1 MDIAIIGLPQSG
13 KTSVFNA
20 LTGGAAESASAG
32 GGSEVHIGVVKVPD
46 PRLDVLAGIYNP
58 RKVVPAEI
66 KYWDIPGAASEGRGG
81 GITGRHRNVLQA
93 ADAFLLVVR
102 AFDHPSVP
110 HPAGSVDPGRDL
122 ASMLEELSFAD
133 IEVLDR
139 SAQRLQD
146 GFNKAKP
153 DERPRVTRHLE
164 AVNRVRAGLES
175 GVPLRRQELT
185 ESENASFIVAYQLLT
200 GKPVVVAFNI
210 GESAD
215 DVFLSDLTLPSDTLA
230 GLGEVSLSAKL
241 EVELA
246 LMPVEEADEFR
257 EDLGL
262 GESALSQ
269 VIRVSYATVGLV
281 SFLTVGEDEVRA
293 WSVRDGMPAQEA
305 AGTIHTDFTRG
316 FIRAEVIP
324 YGDLTRCGSMAQ
336 GRREGVLRSEGKTY
350 PVQDGDVIHF
360 LINV

>member
-20 LTGGAAESASAG
+20 LTRGAAESSSAG

-46 PRLDVLAGIYNP
+46 PRLDVLAGMYHP
-58 RKVVPAEI
+58 RKIVPAEM
-66 KYWDIPGAASEGRGG
+66 KYWDIPGAASDGRGG

-110 HPAGSVDPGRDL
+110 HPAGTIDPARDL
-122 ASMLEELSFAD
+122 AAMLDEIAFAD
-133 IEVLDR
+133 IEVLER
-139 SAQRLQD
+139 SAERLRD

-153 DERPRVTRHLE
+153 DERPRVARHLE
-164 AVNRVRAGLES
+164 AVNKVRAGLDA
-175 GVPLRRQELT
+175 GIPLRRQELA
-185 ESENASFIVAYQLLT
+185 ESEMSFMFAYQLLT
-200 GKPVVVAFNI
+200 GKPVIAAFNT
-210 GESAD
+210 GESDGDMA
-215 DVFLSDLTLPSDTLA
+215 LSDLGVAPAARA
-230 GLGEVSLSAKL
+230 GVGEVSVSARL
-241 EVELA
+241 ESELA
-246 LMPVEEADEFR
+246 LMPDEEAQEFR
-257 EDLGL
+257 DDLGL

-293 WSVRDGMPAQEA
+293 WSVREGLPAQEA
-305 AGTIHTDFTRG
+305 AGTIHTDFSRG

-324 YGDLTRCGSMAQ
+324 YDDLARCGSMAQ

-350 PVQDGDVIHF
+350 PVRDGDVIHF

>member
-20 LTGGAAESASAG
+20 LTGGAAESSSAG

-46 PRLDVLAGIYNP
+46 PRLDVLAGMYNP

-66 KYWDIPGAASEGRGG
+66 KYWDIPGASAEGQGS

-102 AFDHPSVP
+102 AFDHPAVP
-110 HPAGSVDPGRDL
+110 HPSGAVDPGRDL
-122 ASMLEELSFAD
+122 ASTLEELSFAD

-164 AVNRVRAGLES
+164 AVNKVKAGLES

-185 ESENASFIVAYQLLT
+185 ESENTFIVAYQLLT
-200 GKPVVVAFNI
+200 GKPVVVTFNI
-210 GESAD
+210 GESGD
-215 DVFLSDLTLPSDTLA
+215 DVFLSDLHLPSEAMT

-241 EVELA
+241 EAELA
-246 LMPVEEADEFR
+246 LMPDEEAEEFR
-257 EDLGL
+257 QDLGL
-262 GESALSQ
+262 GESALAQ

-293 WSVRDGMPAQEA
+293 WSVRNGMAAQEA

-324 YGDLTRCGSMAQ
+324 YSDLARCGSMAQ

-350 PVQDGDVIHF
+350 PVRDGDVIHF

>member
-20 LTGGAAESASAG
+20 LTGGAAESSSAG

-46 PRLDVLAGIYNP
+46 PRLDVLAGMYNP

-66 KYWDIPGAASEGRGG
+66 KYWDIPGASAEGQGS

-102 AFDHPSVP
+102 AFDHPAVP
-110 HPAGSVDPGRDL
+110 HPSGAVDPGRDL
-122 ASMLEELSFAD
+122 ASTLEELSFAD

-164 AVNRVRAGLES
+164 GVNKVKAGLES
-175 GVPLRRQELT
+175 GVPLRLQELT
-185 ESENASFIVAYQLLT
+185 ESENAFIVAYQLLT
-200 GKPVVVAFNI
+200 GKPVVVTFNI
-210 GESAD
+210 GESGD
-215 DVFLSDLTLPSDTLA
+215 DVYLSEQHLPSEAMTD
-230 GLGEVSLSAKL
+230 LGEVSLSAKL
-241 EVELA
+241 EAELA
-246 LMPVEEADEFR
+246 LMPDEEAEEFR
-257 EDLGL
+257 QDLGL
-262 GESALSQ
+262 GESALAQ

-293 WSVRDGMPAQEA
+293 WSVRNGMAAQEA

-324 YGDLTRCGSMAQ
+324 YSDLARCGSMAQ

-350 PVQDGDVIHF
+350 PVRDGDVIHF

>member
-1 MDIAIIGLPQSG
+1 MDITIIGQPQSG

-20 LTGGAAESASAG
+20 LTRGAAEATGAG
-32 GGSEVHIGVVKVPD
+32 SGSEIHVGVVKVPD
-46 PRLDVLAGIYNP
+46 SRLGVLAGMYQP
-58 RKVVPAEI
+58 RKVIPAEI
-66 KYWDIPGAASEGRGG
+66 KYWDIPGAAAEGRSG

-122 ASMLEELSFAD
+122 TAMLEELAWAD
-133 IEVLDR
+133 LEVMDR
-139 SAQRLQD
+139 AVTRLED
-146 GFNKAKP
+146 GIKKAKP
-153 DERPRVTRHLE
+153 DERPRVVRQLE
-164 AVNRVRAGLES
+164 TVSKVKAALES

-185 ESENASFIVAYQLLT
+185 ESEAAFMVNYQLLT
-200 GKPVVVAFNI
+200 GKPVIAAFNT
-210 GESAD
+210 GESD
-215 DVFLSDLTLPSDTLA
+215 DGVSMSDLTVEAESIPD
-230 GLGEVSLSAKL
+230 LGEVCLSAKL
-241 EVELA
+241 EAELA
-246 LMPVEEADEFR
+246 MMSDEEAEEFR
-257 EDLGL
+257 QDLGL

-293 WSVRDGMPAQEA
+293 WSVKQGMPAQEA
-305 AGTIHTDFTRG
+305 AGTIHTDFSRG

-324 YGDLTRCGSMAQ
+324 YEDLTRCGSLAQ
-336 GRREGVLRSEGKTY
+336 GRKEGVLRSEGKTY
-350 PVQDGDVIHF
+350 PVRDGDVIHF